1 MGDDDVS
8 FEGPRSLSRMKL
20 LGIKTRTRETY
31 VRNAAHE
38 FVPTTSVPWSMQSN
52 GNPHSLMF
60 KTIKELLY
68 DTVHVLFIIE
78 RDTNKN
84 VVVYGLNKDSSGNVV
99 LTTVVFW
106 VMIPVE
112 AKRDEDVEEEEDEE
126 VDLGNTDD
134 QEVDL
139 GNVYTEDLTFFENNY
154 AYGIKSRSLQ
164 SDGEEEHIYV
174 KALEGQLIMVKQ
186 DMDGEYYAMI
196 HINGSVRLLNRIFI
210 CTEPRPL
217 GLCRTKE
224 VHVDVRDAWH
234 DDDVVT
240 YYFKIM

>member
-1 MGDDDVS
+1 MADDDVS
-8 FEGPRSLSRMKL
+8 LEGPRSLSRMNL
-20 LGIKTRTRETY
+20 LGMKMMSTREMY
-31 VRNAAHE
+31 VRNGANE
-38 FVPTTSVPWSMQSN
+38 LVPTTSVPWAMESN

-84 VVVYGLNKDSSGNVV
+84 VVVYGLNKDSDGNVL

-112 AKRDEDVEEEEDEE
+112 AKREEEEDEDEE
-126 VDLGNTDD
+126 VDLGNEGD

-154 AYGIKSRSLQ
+154 AYGIKSRSLE

-174 KALEGQLIMVKQ
+174 KALEGQLITVKQ

-196 HINGSVRLLNRIFI
+196 HLNGSTRLLNRIFI
-210 CTEPRPL
+210 CTEPRLL
-217 GLCRTKE
+217 GLCRTTE

-240 YYFKIM
+240 YYFKII